1 MTLDPDREPVDPG
14 SVELLRRFAE
24 GDDAALE
31 RLVVKEGERL
41 LPYIERRLPAWLR
54 RRVGASDI
62 LQNTIVDLLDV
73 REQFEDRG
81 IPAFRR
87 LLNVMAE
94 LALARAVERERAQ
107 KRDVARDKGPG
118 TLAGGT
124 GSQDGLARL
133 PGAGPSPS
141 AEVRRREDRERL
153 ASAIRSLPTEDR
165 EILQLVDYDQLAYEE
180 IARRLGITAA
190 AARKRHSRAVAR
202 LRELLDDEG
211 S

>member
-1 MTLDPDREPVDPG
+1 MTFDPDRDPIDPG

-24 GDDAALE
+24 GDEAALE
-31 RLVVKEGERL
+31 RLVVKEGARL

-94 LALARAVERERAQ
+94 LALARAIAEASPLAVRAT
-107 KRDVARDKGPG
+107 KRSLASSPG
-118 TLAGGT
+118 STLDE
-124 GSQDGLARL
+124 QL
-133 PGAGPSPS
+133 
-141 AEVRRREDRERL
+141 DREAREQAL
-153 ASAIRSLPTEDR
+153 CYESADLLEG
-165 EILQLVDYDQLAYEE
+165 L
-180 IARRLGITAA
+180 A
-190 AARKRHSRAVAR
+190 AARERRAPR
-202 LRELLDDEG
+202 FTGR
-211 S
+211 